1 MNPDSSLSLSG
12 HLAKFAKS
20 IETDPLPPQVLE
32 EAKYCLLDTIGCMLA
47 GAGLPEGLA
56 FAAAEKS
63 ISPGNEARVLGRRLS
78 LSAAGAA
85 RVNGYNGDILELND
99 LIGGHASI
107 GSVSA
112 ALSLAESERLS
123 GERLVR
129 ALVAGIEV
137 TARVNMGYR
146 ESNGGRD
153 NRPFTQ
159 VGISSEGI
167 PSTIGVSAL
176 TSVALGSTEGQLANA
191 LGIAGTL
198 AGWCPV
204 EVLFGHGGSIKPIMF
219 GAWPASV
226 GMLAA
231 RYARAGITGPSRLLE
246 SEVGLYATLADGYD
260 PEILKGS
267 RGWQLAR
274 PRRKWHACCGFLQ
287 AGVDGVAMLRRQ
299 FGTSLFDNATI
310 RIEVVPQVDA
320 LLGSE
325 KLPQSPADARFSGRY
340 CVALA
345 STGVDWITPEHSA
358 DFEQY
363 IHDGAIADVMGRV
376 SYVSNESLPHFS
388 HSIVQVLGAEGERAR
403 QYVAGYKGSQDR
415 PLSHDEVIAKFMRL
429 GADHLARPE
438 EYIEKLLNI
447 ETFDSLGW
455 LWDDVNAI
463 G

>member
-1 MNPDSSLSLSG
+1 MPPDSSLSLFG
-12 HLAKFAKS
+12 HLARFATS
-20 IETDPLPPQVLE
+20 VATGPLPPPVFE

-56 FAAAEKS
+56 FAEAERA
-63 ISPGNEARVLGRRLS
+63 ISPGHEARVIGRHLS

-107 GSVSA
+107 GAVSA
-112 ALSLAESERLS
+112 ALALAESERLS

-167 PSTIGVSAL
+167 PSTIGVGAL
-176 TSVALGSTEGQLANA
+176 TSVALGSSEEQLANA

-204 EVLFGHGGSIKPIMF
+204 EVLFGQGGSIKPIMF

-246 SEVGLYATLADGYD
+246 SEVGLYATLADGHD

-299 FGTSLFDNATI
+299 FGTGLFDGATI

-320 LLGSE
+320 LLGSG
-325 KLPQSPADARFSGRY
+325 KLPQSTADARFSGRY

-345 STGVDWITPEHSA
+345 ATGGDWITPQHSA
-358 DFEQY
+358 DFDRFV
-363 IHDGAIADVMGRV
+363 HDGAVADAMRRV
-376 SYVSNESLPHFS
+376 SYAANESLPHFS
-388 HSIVQVLGAEGERAR
+388 HSIVQVLGPEGERAR

-429 GADHLARPE
+429 AADRLARPE
-438 EYIEKLLNI
+438 EYIEKLLGI
-447 ETFDSLGW
+447 ETFDRLGW
-455 LWDDVNAI
+455 LWDDVDAI